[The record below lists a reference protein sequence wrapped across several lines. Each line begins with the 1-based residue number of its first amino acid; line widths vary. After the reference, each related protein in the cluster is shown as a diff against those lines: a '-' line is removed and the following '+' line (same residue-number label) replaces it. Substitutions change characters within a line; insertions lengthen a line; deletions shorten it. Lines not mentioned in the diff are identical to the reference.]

1 MELIFF
7 DELDISV
14 DNRTQFLL
22 PAYINKLPEDEF
34 EQAVAAEDAQHRII
48 AAGTDPKD
56 GKITMLTAAGKVMIF
71 DARKFHI
78 PDGDSKPCHAGYKL
92 HLPNEKNRW
101 PGMEDGCFVDVQWVL
116 QNSVS
121 GLVGA
126 TISTNTYPNE
136 DKR

>member
-7 DELDISV
+7 DEIDIAV
-14 DNRTQFLL
+14 DNSTQFLL

-34 EQAVAAEDAQHRII
+34 KQAVSAEDANLRIV

-56 GKITMLTAAGKVMIF
+56 GKITILTAVGKVMIF
-71 DARKFHI
+71 DARKFYI
-78 PDGDSKPCHAGYKL
+78 PDGNSKPSHTGHKI
-92 HLPNEKNRW
+92 HFPNEKNRW
-101 PGMEDGCFVDVQWVL
+101 PGMEDGCFVEAQWIL